1 MKRKYL
7 ILISLFAIIG
17 TVSWQRLEVP
27 QAAAQSNG
35 EAAVHDWCNEVTLAI
50 PQIKLKPCVDAQ
62 LKPVAVK
69 SVKGRPIMLRE
80 FKPEQKAAARVL
92 VIGGIHGDELTS
104 ASIVFRWLALLQ
116 QNGGESSLYHWQV
129 IPVLNPDGL
138 LAKPPRRVNANGV
151 DLNRNFPT
159 LNWLR
164 EAPRYW
170 EAKTARDPRRYPGTA
185 PLSEPESRWLHDEIT
200 RFKPDVIVAI
210 HAPYGV
216 LDFDGPPTGVEAPA
230 RFGRLHLNRIGVYP
244 GSLGNFGGL
253 KEGIPVVTLELPHA
267 LKMPTEAELAHVW
280 HDMHRWLRTN
290 LVERRPAPTP
300 ENTET
305 NTSAALSQPQ
315 AWPAAGEGCCV
326 CLLPRA
332 VIAHTTHCPAPRK
345 LWHAAVF

>member
-1 MKRKYL
+1 MKHKYL
-7 ILISLFAIIG
+7 ILLSFFCIIWVVTGQQFAA
-17 TVSWQRLEVP
+17 P
-27 QAAAQSNG
+27 PAAAQSNG
-35 EAAVHDWCNEVTLAI
+35 DATLHDWCNEVTLAI

-69 SVKGRPIMLRE
+69 SVKGRQIMWRE
-80 FKPEQKAAARVL
+80 FKPEQKPAARVL

-104 ASIVFRWLALLQ
+104 TSIVFRWMELLQ
-116 QNGGESSLYHWQV
+116 KNGSEATLYHWQV

-164 EAPRYW
+164 EAPHYW
-170 EAKTARDPRRYPGTA
+170 QAKTARDPRRYPGTA

-210 HAPYGV
+210 HAPFGV

-280 HDMHRWLRTN
+280 QDMQKWLRTN
-290 LVERRPAPTP
+290 LVERRPAPTLD
-300 ENTET
+300 NIET
-305 NTSAALSQPQ
+305 NTPAELSQP
-315 AWPAAGEGCCV
+315 AGAAAAGEGCCV

-332 VIAHTTHCPAPRK
+332 VIAHTGNCPAPRNR
-345 LWHAAVF
+345 WHAAVF